1 MKQPV
6 LSLFFAGCCTLAAI
20 GQEPIDSYI
29 DNPITL
35 TVIAEASDGLN
46 APYDL
51 DFHPDAKR
59 PFELWVLNRETSYM
73 GSTVTLY
80 NAGTPNQKAGYLQD
94 SYNGH
99 FMTYPSAIA
108 FGDNGNFAT
117 TQEILNT
124 SGGPGTS
131 VFMGPTLW
139 SSDTTIYAHVNQEH
153 NGGPLGSHLDMLHQS
168 PFAMG
173 VASDTG
179 NVYWVFDGYRGNI
192 CRYDFGKPHEPGG
205 EDHSDGKVWR
215 YPEVTVTRKS
225 DMPSHMVLD
234 KKTGM
239 LYIVDSGARR
249 ILRLNTKSGEVQ
261 RSGVQYSSGEED
273 LAEYKEMSQVEW
285 SVFIDKNT
293 GGQLSQ
299 PCGIAHA
306 DGRLLV
312 SDNATGNILIYDITG
327 ATPKEMGRIKTQQ
340 GIMGITIGPDNR
352 IWYAN
357 PDNNKIVRIDLAP
370 ITAIDENPIS
380 APVALSI
387 YPNPATDAITL
398 TCPVAYA
405 HASVTLADM
414 LGTTLYSSR
423 MQGKQEHVIYT
434 QGLANG
440 VYTLLLNNGV
450 EQLAQRVLVRR

>member
-1 MKQPV
+1 MKQCILP
-6 LSLFFAGCCTLAAI
+6 LLISLCSSTTTTA
-20 GQEPIDSYI
+20 QEPIDAYI
-29 DNPITL
+29 DKPIEL
-35 TVIAEASDGLN
+35 TVIAKVNDGLET
-46 APYDL
+46 PYDL

-59 PFELWVLNRETSYM
+59 PFELWVLNRGTSYM

-80 NAGTPNQKAGYLQD
+80 NAGTPQQKANYLQD

-139 SSDTTIYAHVNQEH
+139 SSDTAIYARVNQEH

-192 CRYDFGKPHEPGG
+192 CRYDFGEPHEPGG
-205 EDHSDGKVWR
+205 EDHSDGRVWR
-215 YPEVTVTRKS
+215 YPEVTVTRKT
-225 DMPSHMVLD
+225 DMPAHMVLD

-249 ILRLNTKSGEVQ
+249 ILRLNTKSGTVL
-261 RSGVQYSSGEED
+261 RDGVQYSSQEEE
-273 LAEYKEMSQVEW
+273 LAEYKEMSEAEW
-285 SVFIDKNT
+285 TVFIDKNT
-293 GGQLSQ
+293 GGSLNQ

-312 SDNATGNILIYDITG
+312 SDNATGNIIIYDITSEN
-327 ATPKEMGRIKTQQ
+327 PLEIGRIQAQ
-340 GIMGITIGPDNR
+340 PGIMGITIGPDNR
-352 IWYAN
+352 IWYVLPN
-357 PDNNKIVRIDLAP
+357 SNEVVRIDLAP
-370 ITAIDENPIS
+370 TTSIGEQQTSSPT
-380 APVALSI
+380 ALSV
-387 YPNPATDAITL
+387 YPNPATDAVTI
-398 TCPVAYA
+398 TCPATHA
-405 HASVTLADM
+405 HALVTIADV
-414 LGTTLYSSR
+414 LGNTLYSSNMHGETKR
-423 MQGKQEHVIYT
+423 VIPIENF
-434 QGLANG
+434 ANG
-440 VYTLLLNNGV
+440 VYTLLLTNGT
-450 EQLAQRVLVRR
+450 EQLAQRILIRR